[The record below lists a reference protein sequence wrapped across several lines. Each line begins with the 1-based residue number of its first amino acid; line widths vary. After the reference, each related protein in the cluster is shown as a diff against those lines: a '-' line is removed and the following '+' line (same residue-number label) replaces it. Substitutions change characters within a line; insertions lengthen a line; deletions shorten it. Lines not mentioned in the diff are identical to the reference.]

1 MWLIILQI
9 AVLVI
14 LITWLVMTGMFLL
27 GICFDSKI
35 NTNWIRPAFMVCYIV
50 LGLAMLT
57 IIISL
62 IGLLICFLI

>member
-14 LITWLVMTGMFLL
+14 LITWLVMTGMFIL

-35 NTNWIRPAFMVCYIV
+35 NTNWIRPAFMVCYII
-50 LGLAMLT
+50 LGLAGLT